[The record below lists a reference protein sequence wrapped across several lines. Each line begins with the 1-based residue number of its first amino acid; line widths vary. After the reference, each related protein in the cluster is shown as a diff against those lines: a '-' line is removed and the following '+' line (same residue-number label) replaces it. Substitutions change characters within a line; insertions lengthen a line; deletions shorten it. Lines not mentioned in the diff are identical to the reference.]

1 MNVFQM
7 RDLLKDRLKTLDA
20 NFKFDRENESLRIER
35 TDNQKGLSV
44 KLAPIIAKYKNN
56 GNKTIDEIVYYV
68 TETINAMQDE
78 SNKEINK
85 IEILPVIRSTS
96 FHKETK
102 EGTPFVI
109 DEHTAETNIYY
120 ALDLGNTYRL
130 IDESML
136 SELNLTKEQIKE
148 QALFNIKKRKTTYK
162 SDEVQGNTFYFIN
175 TNDGYDAS
183 RILNQTFLKD
193 VYQNIEGEMLLAT
206 PHQDVLVICDIKNE
220 IGYDIVA
227 QMTMQFFQ
235 NGLVP
240 ITSLSF
246 SYTPDKPLEP
256 IFILG
261 KNHSR
266 KRNQEV
272 IERLEKNREIFKK
285 LKNNQKR
292 L

>member
-7 RDLLKDRLKTLDA
+7 RDLLKQRLESLNA
-20 NFKFDRENESLRIER
+20 NFKFDREDESLRIER
-35 TDNQKGLSV
+35 VDNQKGLSV
-44 KLAPIIAKYKNN
+44 KLAPIIAKYKDN
-56 GNKTIDEIVYYV
+56 GDKTIDEIVYYV

-78 SNKEINK
+78 STKEVNK

-102 EGTPFVI
+102 EGRPFII

-130 IDESML
+130 IDESMRTDL
-136 SELNLTKEQIKE
+136 KLTNEQIKE
-148 QALFNIKKRKTTYK
+148 QALFNIKKRPTTYK
-162 SDEVQGNTFYFIN
+162 TDELQGNIFYFVN

-183 RILNQTFLKD
+183 RILNQSFLKD
-193 VYQNIEGEMLLAT
+193 IFNKIEGEMLLAT
-206 PHQDVLVICDIKNE
+206 PHQDVLVICDIRNE

-246 SYTPDKPLEP
+246 SYTPEKDLEP

-272 IERLEKNREIFKK
+272 IDRLEKNREIFKRMK
-285 LKNNQKR
+285 SNEKK
-292 L
+292 

>member
-7 RDLLKDRLKTLDA
+7 RDLLKQRLKSLNA
-20 NFKFDRENESLRIER
+20 NFKFDREDESLRIER
-35 TDNQKGLSV
+35 VDNQKGLSV
-44 KLAPIIAKYKNN
+44 KLAPIIAKYKDN
-56 GNKTIDEIVYYV
+56 GDKTIDEIVYYV

-78 SNKEINK
+78 STKEVNK

-102 EGTPFVI
+102 EGRLFII

-130 IDESML
+130 IDESMRTDL
-136 SELNLTKEQIKE
+136 KLTNEQIKE
-148 QALFNIKKRKTTYK
+148 QALFNIKKRPTTYK
-162 SDEVQGNTFYFIN
+162 TDELQGNIFYFVN

-183 RILNQTFLKD
+183 RILNQSFLKD
-193 VYQNIEGEMLLAT
+193 VFNNIEGEMLLAT
-206 PHQDVLVICDIKNE
+206 PHQDVLVICDIRNE

-246 SYTPDKPLEP
+246 SYTPEKDLEP

-272 IERLEKNREIFKK
+272 IDRLEKNREIFKQMK
-285 LKNNQKR
+285 SNEKK
-292 L
+292 

>member
-7 RDLLKDRLKTLDA
+7 RDLLKERLKSLEA

-35 TDNQKGLSV
+35 IDNGKGLSV
-44 KLAPIIAKYKNN
+44 KLAPIISKYKND
-56 GNKTIDEIVYYV
+56 GDKIIDEIVYYV
-68 TETINAMQDE
+68 KETIYAMQDE
-78 SNKEINK
+78 STKEINE

-96 FHKETK
+96 FHKETN
-102 EGTPFVI
+102 EGEKFII

-130 IDESML
+130 LDESML
-136 SELNLTKEQIKE
+136 EDIKLSKEQVKE
-148 QALFNIKKRKTTYK
+148 QALFNIKKKKTTYK
-162 SDEVQGNTFYFIN
+162 SDEVQGNIFYFIN

-183 RILNQTFLKD
+183 KILNQNFLKD
-193 VYQNIEGEMLLAT
+193 IHQNIEGEMLIAT
-206 PHQDVLVICDIKNE
+206 PHQDVLVICDIRNE
-220 IGYDIVA
+220 VGYDVVA

-246 SYTPDKPLEP
+246 AYKPDEPLEP

-272 IERLEKNREIFKK
+272 IERLEKNREKFHKMK
-285 LKNNQKR
+285 QNQKK
-292 L
+292 

>member
-7 RDLLKDRLKTLDA
+7 RDLLKERLKSLDA
-20 NFKFDRENESLRIER
+20 NFKFDREDESLRIER
-35 TDNQKGLSV
+35 KDNQKGLSV
-44 KLAPIIAKYKNN
+44 KILPIIAKYKNS
-56 GNKTIDEIVYYV
+56 GDKIVDEIVYYV
-68 TETINAMQDE
+68 TETIHAMQDE
-78 SNKEINK
+78 STKEISK

-102 EGTPFVI
+102 EGTPFII

-136 SELNLTKEQIKE
+136 EELNMSHNQIKE
-148 QALFNIKKRKTTYK
+148 QALFNIKKRKTSYK
-162 SDEVQGNTFYFIN
+162 SDEVQGNTFYFVN

-183 RILNQTFLKD
+183 RILNQSFLKD

-220 IGYDIVA
+220 IGYDVVA
-227 QMTMQFFQ
+227 QMNMHFFQ

-246 SYTPDKPLEP
+246 SYKPDEPLEP

-266 KRNQEV
+266 KRNKEV
-272 IERLEKNREIFKK
+272 IERLEKNREIFKNM
-285 LKNNQKR
+285 KNNEKK
-292 L
+292 

>member
-7 RDLLKDRLKTLDA
+7 RDLLKERLKSLDA
-20 NFKFDRENESLRIER
+20 NFKFDREDESLRIER
-35 TDNQKGLSV
+35 KDNQKGLSV
-44 KLAPIIAKYKNN
+44 KISPIIAKYKN
-56 GNKTIDEIVYYV
+56 GGDKIIDEIVYYV
-68 TETINAMQDE
+68 TETIHAMQDE
-78 SNKEINK
+78 STKEINK

-102 EGTPFVI
+102 EGTPFII

-136 SELNLTKEQIKE
+136 EELNMSHNQIKE
-148 QALFNIKKRKTTYK
+148 QALFNIKKRKTSYK
-162 SDEVQGNTFYFIN
+162 SDEVQGNTFYFVN

-183 RILNQTFLKD
+183 RILNQSFLKD

-220 IGYDIVA
+220 IGYDVVA
-227 QMTMQFFQ
+227 QMNMHFFQ

-246 SYTPDKPLEP
+246 SYKPDEPLEP

-272 IERLEKNREIFKK
+272 IERLEKNREIFKNMK
-285 LKNNQKR
+285 KNEKK
-292 L
+292 

>member
-7 RDLLKDRLKTLDA
+7 RDLLKERLRNLDA
-20 NFKFDRENESLRIER
+20 NFKFDREDESLRIER
-35 TDNQKGLSV
+35 IDNQKGLSV
-44 KLAPIIAKYKNN
+44 KLAPIIAKYKSN
-56 GNKTIDEIVYYV
+56 GDKTIDEIVYYV

-78 SNKEINK
+78 ATKEIKK
-85 IEILPVIRSTS
+85 IEILPVIRATS

-102 EGTPFVI
+102 EGVPFLI

-130 IDESML
+130 IDESMIE
-136 SELNLTKEQIKE
+136 ELKLTKEQIKE
-148 QALFNIKKRKTTYK
+148 QALFNIKKKKTTYK
-162 SDEVQGNTFYFIN
+162 TDEVQGNTFYFVN

-183 RILNQTFLKD
+183 RILNQAFLKD
-193 VYQNIEGEMLLAT
+193 VYQNIEGEMLIAT

-220 IGYDIVA
+220 IGYDVIA
-227 QMTMQFFQ
+227 QMTMHFFQ

-246 SYTPDKPLEP
+246 SYEPDKSLEP

-272 IERLEKNREIFKK
+272 IERLEKNREIFKNMK
-285 LKNNQKR
+285 SNQKK

>member
-7 RDLLKDRLKTLDA
+7 RDLLKERLKSLDA
-20 NFKFDRENESLRIER
+20 NFKFDREDESLRIER
-35 TDNQKGLSV
+35 KDNQKGLSV
-44 KLAPIIAKYKNN
+44 KISPIIAKYKNS
-56 GNKTIDEIVYYV
+56 GDKIVDEIVYYV
-68 TETINAMQDE
+68 TETLHAMQDE
-78 SNKEINK
+78 STKEISK

-102 EGTPFVI
+102 EGTPFII

-136 SELNLTKEQIKE
+136 EELNMSHNQIKE
-148 QALFNIKKRKTTYK
+148 QALFNIKKRKTSYK
-162 SDEVQGNTFYFIN
+162 SDEVQGNTFYFVN

-183 RILNQTFLKD
+183 RILNQSFLKD

-220 IGYDIVA
+220 IGYDVVA
-227 QMTMQFFQ
+227 QMNMHFFQ

-246 SYTPDKPLEP
+246 SYKPDEPLEP

-266 KRNQEV
+266 KRNKEV
-272 IERLEKNREIFKK
+272 IERLEKNREIFKNM
-285 LKNNQKR
+285 KNNEKK
-292 L
+292 